1 MRISDWSSD
10 VCSSDLGFTEAQI
23 PMHVI
28 DGKGDLMGLVREDL
42 PVRGG
47 SWKIA
52 KMAGPGESSY
62 TFYDREI
69 AARAQIW
76 LREEAPKHR
85 DRPWA
90 LFVSFVCPHFP
101 LTAPPEYFYRYYLDP
116 NLPWPKLYD
125 RAERPDH
132 PYLRDYGGSF
142 NYDDHF
148 DSPDKVRRAVAG
160 YLGLC
165 SFLDENIGKVL
176 ATLEDCGLMEETR
189 VLYTSDHGD
198 NLGTRGLWGK
208 STMYEETAGVP
219 LILAGPEVPVGAV
232 CDTPVTHVDAYPTI
246 VEIGRAHV

>member
-10 VCSSDLGFTEAQI
+10 VCSSDL
-23 PMHVI
+23 
-28 DGKGDLMGLVREDL
+28 
-42 PVRGG
+42 
-47 SWKIA
+47 
-52 KMAGPGESSY
+52 
-62 TFYDREI
+62 
-69 AARAQIW
+69 
-76 LREEAPKHR
+76 
-85 DRPWA
+85 
-90 LFVSFVCPHFP
+90 
-101 LTAPPEYFYRYYLDP
+101 
-116 NLPWPKLYD
+116 
-125 RAERPDH
+125 DH

-232 CDTPVTHVDAYPTI
+232 CDTPVTHVDAYTTI
-246 VEIGRAHV
+246 VEGVGIPLSEEERERKSTRLNSSHQCDHRMPSYALQKKNKQ